1 MYIAFYLCAFL
12 LHFLNTAKTVS
23 VVSGVVSSLVIML
36 LLVIAIVIAVVC
48 VKRNRHKEQSS
59 DNRNVELD
67 VHYNHP
73 ATSIKFSQETIS
85 SEVYRSRYGTP
96 QQITSV
102 KSGSE
107 TSIYDNVE
115 IDDDPTSSEQQTNH
129 PYVNVKYN
137 VQPAGPNITVSQS
150 HYYSRDTS
158 RK

>member
-1 MYIAFYLCAFL
+1 M
-12 LHFLNTAKTVS
+12 S
-23 VVSGVVSSLVIML
+23 VVSGVVSSFVIIL

-48 VKRNRHKEQSS
+48 VKKNHHKEQSS

-67 VHYNHP
+67 IHYNHP
-73 ATSIKFSQETIS
+73 TTSIKFNQETIT

-102 KSGSE
+102 KSASE
-107 TSIYDNVE
+107 TSIYDNVD
-115 IDDDPTSSEQQTNH
+115 IDDDPTSSEQQTHH

-137 VQPAGPNITVSQS
+137 VQPAGPSITVSQS
-150 HYYSRDTS
+150 HYYSRDAR

>member
-1 MYIAFYLCAFL
+1 M
-12 LHFLNTAKTVS
+12 HFLNTAKTVS
-23 VVSGVVSSLVIML
+23 VVSGVVSSLVIIL
-36 LLVIAIVIAVVC
+36 LLIIAVVIAIFC
-48 VKRNRHKEQSS
+48 VKRNRYKEQSS

-73 ATSIKFSQETIS
+73 TSIKFNQETIS
-85 SEVYRSRYGTP
+85 SEVYRLRYGTP

-107 TSIYDNVE
+107 TSIYDNVD

-137 VQPAGPNITVSQS
+137 VQPAGPSITVSQS
-150 HYYSRDTS
+150 HYYPRDTR